1 MSENWDWRKS
11 LRNEEMLSEYS
22 KEKSA
27 ALKKNAANAAL
38 NFLDALNF
46 AANAANVEKTIVL
59 KYRPTGFEP
68 KWMYWFHIEPGVTK
82 QIKASEETTIGVKK
96 TNSTS
101 VVDSATASV
110 GFPIDIIS
118 IKVEAS
124 TSKTTLNAVE
134 RNVTKT
140 YNKSVTDTYDNKTD
154 STKVF
159 YHLYGIITYADGI
172 KTNYNTGFHGVS
184 INGVGCIFE
193 EPKQSARESWDYLM
207 AH

>member
-1 MSENWDWRKS
+1 MSLKNEISENWDWRKS
-11 LRNEEMLSEYS
+11 LRNEEMLSEYEEELKRL
-22 KEKSA
+22 KEL
-27 ALKKNAANAAL
+27 LKKKKGKLKNVPK
-38 NFLDALNF
+38 F
-46 AANAANVEKTIVL
+46 VEKRIVL

-68 KWMYWFHIEPGVTK
+68 KWIYWFHIVPGQTK
-82 QIKASEETTIGVKK
+82 QIMASEETTIGVNL

-101 VVDSATASV
+101 RVNAATASV

-118 IKVEAS
+118 IKVKA
-124 TSKTTLNAVE
+124 SKTTLNAVE
-134 RNVTKT
+134 RNITKT

-172 KTNYNTGFHGVS
+172 KTNYNTGFHGVG
-184 INGVGCIFE
+184 INGVGCEFE
-193 EPKQSARESWDYLM
+193 EPKQSAREQWDYLM

>member
-1 MSENWDWRKS
+1 MCPYR
-11 LRNEEMLSEYS
+11 
-22 KEKSA
+22 
-27 ALKKNAANAAL
+27 
-38 NFLDALNF
+38 
-46 AANAANVEKTIVL
+46 IVL

-68 KWMYWFHIEPGVTK
+68 KWVYWFHIEPGVTK

-124 TSKTTLNAVE
+124 RSKTTLNAVE
-134 RNVTKT
+134 RNVTTT